1 MTKTLISLALPLALL
16 AGSGVVHAQARLAP
30 AVVAIVDSE
39 RVFRECNA
47 CKAAQTQLQTQ
58 LTQIQQR
65 AQQLGQPLQTE
76 AQSLDT
82 AVKALAG
89 KAPDAALQK
98 RATDFQQK
106 QTAAQQEIQ
115 QREQTFNRNR
125 QYVAQQV
132 QQKMGPIIQQ
142 AMTARGATV
151 ALDQGA
157 TLASAAS
164 IDITSDV
171 LTALNAQLP
180 SVSTTAPPPPAQPAQ
195 APKPQGR

>member
-1 MTKTLISLALPLALL
+1 MTKTLISLALPLALV
-16 AGSGVVHAQARLAP
+16 AGSGVAHAQAKLSP
-30 AVVAIVDSE
+30 AVIAIVDSE
-39 RVFRECNA
+39 KIFRECNA
-47 CKAAQTQLQTQ
+47 CKAAQAQLQTQ

-65 AQQLGQPLQTE
+65 AQALGTPLQTE
-76 AQSLDT
+76 AQSLDA

-89 KAPDAALQK
+89 KPADAALQK

-132 QQKMGPIIQQ
+132 QQKMGPIVSQ

-164 IDITSDV
+164 IDITNDV

-180 SVSTTAPPPPAQPAQ
+180 SVSTTAPAAPAQPAQ
-195 APKPQGR
+195 PTGR

>member
-1 MTKTLISLALPLALL
+1 MTKTLISLALPLALV
-16 AGSGVVHAQARLAP
+16 AGSSVAHAQARLAP
-30 AVVAIVDSE
+30 AVIAIVDSE
-39 RVFRECNA
+39 KIFRECTA
-47 CKAAQTQLQTQ
+47 CKAAQAQLQTQ

-65 AQQLGQPLQTE
+65 AQQLNQPLQTE
-76 AQSLDT
+76 GQSLQQ
-82 AVKALAG
+82 AVNALAG
-89 KAPDAALQK
+89 KPADAALQK

-106 QTAAQQEIQ
+106 QNAAQQELA

-125 QYVAQQV
+125 QFVAQQV
-132 QQKMGPIIQQ
+132 QQKMGPIVQQ

-164 IDITSDV
+164 IDITNDV
-171 LTALNAQLP
+171 LAQLNTQLP

-195 APKPQGR
+195 PTGR

>member
-1 MTKTLISLALPLALL
+1 MTKTLISLALPLALA
-16 AGSGVVHAQARLAP
+16 AGSTVAHAQAKLAP
-30 AVVAIVDSE
+30 AVIAVVDSE
-39 RVFRECNA
+39 KVFRECTA

-65 AQQLGQPLQTE
+65 AQQLNQPLQTE
-76 AQSLDT
+76 GQALQT
-82 AVKALAG
+82 AINALAG
-89 KAPDAALQK
+89 KPADAALQK

-106 QTAAQQEIQ
+106 QNAAQQELG

-132 QQKMGPIIQQ
+132 QQKMGPIIQT
-142 AMTARGATV
+142 AMTARGANV

-164 IDITSDV
+164 IDITNDV

-180 SVSTTAPPPPAQPAQ
+180 SVSTTAPPPPAQPAP
-195 APKPQGR
+195 ATPGR

>member
-1 MTKTLISLALPLALL
+1 MTKTLISIALPLALV
-16 AGSGVVHAQARLAP
+16 AGSTVAHAQARLSP
-30 AVVAIVDSE
+30 AVIAIVDSE
-39 RVFRECNA
+39 KIFRECNA

-65 AQQLGQPLQTE
+65 AQQLNQPLQTE
-76 AQSLDT
+76 GQSLQT
-82 AVKALAG
+82 AVNALAG
-89 KAPDAALQK
+89 KPADAALQK

-106 QTAAQQEIQ
+106 QNAAQQELA

-125 QYVAQQV
+125 QFVAQQV
-132 QQKMGPIIQQ
+132 QQKMGPIVQQ

-164 IDITSDV
+164 IDITNDV
-171 LTALNAQLP
+171 LAQLNTQLP

-195 APKPQGR
+195 PTGR

>member
-1 MTKTLISLALPLALL
+1 MTKTMISLALPLALVV
-16 AGSGVVHAQARLAP
+16 GSDVAHAQAKLSP
-30 AVVAIVDSE
+30 AVIAIVNSD
-39 RVFRECNA
+39 RIFRECNA
-47 CKAAQTQLQTQ
+47 CKTAQTQLQTQ

-65 AQQLGQPLQTE
+65 AQQLNQPLQTE
-76 AQSLDT
+76 GQSLQT
-82 AVKALAG
+82 AVNALAG
-89 KAPDAALQK
+89 KQPDAALQK
-98 RATDFQQK
+98 RAADFQQK
-106 QTAAQQEIQ
+106 QNAAQQELA

-125 QYVAQQV
+125 AYVAQQV
-132 QQKMGPIIQQ
+132 QQKMNPIISQ

-164 IDITSDV
+164 IDITNDV

-195 APKPQGR
+195 PTGR